1 MFYHASPVKGL
12 AQLEPRISNQ
22 DIPLVYF
29 SRKRENVL
37 VYLSNAV
44 EKYCR
49 ETGFCHEGRWNKWG
63 PYGFDKDGR
72 MRLEEY
78 YPDALRLTYEGVSG
92 WIYMSEAVEDCG
104 VSLQIPDAVS
114 SRIPVKVSG
123 AEYVPDAYEA
133 ILKAEAEGSVRILRY
148 DQIPEKMRERI
159 EKIIR
164 EEYEGAD
171 SHTEYRHFL
180 KGRFF
185 HIIAD

>member
-1 MFYHASPVKGL
+1 
-12 AQLEPRISNQ
+12 
-22 DIPLVYF
+22 
-29 SRKRENVL
+29 
-37 VYLSNAV
+37 
-44 EKYCR
+44 
-49 ETGFCHEGRWNKWG
+49 
-63 PYGFDKDGR
+63 
-72 MRLEEY
+72 
-78 YPDALRLTYEGVSG
+78 
-92 WIYMSEAVEDCG
+92 MSEAVEDCG
-104 VSLQIPDAVS
+104 ASLQIPDAVS

-171 SHTEYRHFL
+171 SHPEYRHFL
-180 KGRFF
+180 KGRFS